1 MKWAWVENG
10 QIRDFCAGD
19 PSDLF
24 HPDVAVFYDTVIDD
38 DVGRGWRLVDG
49 EWTAPPVPEPI
60 EYIPP
65 PPTPMSID
73 EVERLRRIAYAT
85 EADHL
90 FFSWQAAVAEDAPD
104 QDAKRLAWKAKREE
118 IQARHPYPS

>member
-1 MKWAWVENG
+1 MKFAWVENES
-10 QIRDFCAGD
+10 IKDIAPGD
-19 PSDLF
+19 PFLF
-24 HPDVAVFYDTVIDD
+24 YHPDVAAFYNTPIDD
-38 DVGRGWRLVDG
+38 EVDRGWRLVDG

-104 QDAKRLAWKAKREE
+104 QDAKRATWRAKRIE
-118 IQARHPYPS
+118 IQTRYPYP